1 MRNLKFL
8 LEKQSDAYKSNILI
22 VQDEIKELR
31 KLKKS
36 LEFSQK
42 TIVELEKKID
52 KLERTNHH
60 NDDLK
65 NEIANLN
72 IKVNRQEDY
81 TRRNNLKIDG
91 IEELTNENTEQTQK
105 KIEDFIKNKLKID
118 SFKIDVAHRL

>member
-42 TIVELEKKID
+42 TILELEKKID
-52 KLERTNHH
+52 KLEGTNQH

-65 NEIANLN
+65 M
-72 IKVNRQEDY
+72 K
-81 TRRNNLKIDG
+81 
-91 IEELTNENTEQTQK
+91 
-105 KIEDFIKNKLKID
+105 
-118 SFKIDVAHRL
+118 